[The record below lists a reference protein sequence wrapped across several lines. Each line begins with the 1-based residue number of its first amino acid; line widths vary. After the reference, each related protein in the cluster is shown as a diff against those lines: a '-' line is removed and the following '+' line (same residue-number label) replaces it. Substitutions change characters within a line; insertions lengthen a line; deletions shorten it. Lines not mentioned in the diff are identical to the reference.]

1 VNERSATIPVA
12 PKLSDAMADPE
23 EVAEARAR
31 LESAGVEYV
40 FSCWVDLL
48 GIPKTKPVPLS
59 EFDRLFRGEGPQ
71 FAVHSVS
78 MVPEL
83 GPADPDQIALADLSS
98 LTICPWDP
106 RLAWVFAD
114 LFFEGSP
121 YDVCP
126 RQVLRR
132 QIRAAADVGV
142 QSVAGFEPE
151 FIVLRWA
158 DGEAVKAFGQD
169 DPSVRDLPVKRQP
182 FGYDAEH
189 SLDGMPFLADVIEA
203 LNRLNW
209 GVSNV
214 VAEGAFSQF
223 ELDYGPA
230 DALTAADRFVLLRV
244 LLKEIAKD
252 HGLFVTYMAKPTDGD
267 WRNGAHINHSFTPLH
282 GGGNCLVGD
291 DGDWADLTFHA
302 LGGLIRHGAALTAV
316 ACSTVNSYKGLIGR
330 TSSLE
335 GGTLTW
341 APTHICFGHN
351 NRSAML
357 RLPQTRKAIE
367 NRACDMCVNPYLAL
381 ALTLGASLEG
391 MRERLDPGEP
401 VDKPLYD
408 LTDEEAAARNVKRLP
423 SNLLE
428 AIDAFDNDPLAREVL
443 GPTMHELFVR
453 YKRDE
458 WQRFHDHVTDWEQA
472 EYLRFY

>member
-1 VNERSATIPVA
+1 MNLAE
-12 PKLSDAMADPE
+12 AMADPG

-48 GIPKTKPVPLS
+48 GVPKTKPVPLS
-59 EFDRLFRGEGPQ
+59 EFDRLFQGKGPQ

-83 GPADPDQIALADLSS
+83 GPADPDQIALPDLSS
-98 LTICPWDP
+98 LTICPWEP
-106 RLAWVFAD
+106 RIAWVFAD
-114 LFFEGSP
+114 LFFEDEP

-126 RQVLRR
+126 RQALRR
-132 QIRAAADVGV
+132 QIRAAADQGM
-142 QSVAGFEPE
+142 QFVAGFEPE
-151 FIVLRWA
+151 FIVLRMEG
-158 DGEAVKAFGQD
+158 DEPVKAFGRD
-169 DPSVRDLPVKRQP
+169 DTRVGGLPVKRQP

-189 SLDGMPFLADVIEA
+189 SLDGMPFLADVVDA
-203 LNRLNW
+203 LRTLGW
-209 GVSNV
+209 GISNV

-230 DALTAADRFVLLRV
+230 DALAAADRLVLLRV
-244 LLKEIAKD
+244 LLKEIAKR

-267 WRNGAHINHSFTPLH
+267 WRNGAHINHSVTPLDRPDE
-282 GGGNCLVGD
+282 NLFDGD
-291 DGDWADLTFHA
+291 DGDWAEPTFHA
-302 LGGLIRHGAALTAV
+302 LGGLVRHGAALTAV
-316 ACSTVNSYKGLIGR
+316 ACSNVNSYKGLIGR
-330 TSSLE
+330 TPGLE

-341 APTHICFGHN
+341 APTHICYGHN

-367 NRACDMCVNPYLAL
+367 NRACDMCVNPHLAL

-401 VDKPLYD
+401 INKPLYD
-408 LTDEEAAARNVKRLP
+408 LTDEEASTRDIERLP
-423 SNLLE
+423 GNLLE
-428 AIDAFDNDPLAREVL
+428 AIDAFEDDPLAREVF
-443 GPTMHELFVR
+443 GPTMHQMFAR
-453 YKRDE
+453 YKREE
-458 WQRFHDHVTDWEQA
+458 WHRFHDHVTDWEQA